1 MEQVMRLKLVHPLW
15 THLPSVAAL
24 VILVVFILTAG
35 PLPSEAPVH
44 FGFNGA
50 PDRYGS
56 PWEVF
61 GITIGL
67 AVVFILVSVLLDELW
82 ARQEKAKS
90 FNWLSLM
97 DDIFVPFMAG
107 VSLGYLSFLKSGNDS
122 FTFPWVYALPMA
134 GGAVLLAIILDALRP
149 YRPYESP
156 LITEKSPELKE
167 EIAKKLK
174 DNASFV
180 YWDYQNPFYVTLL
193 TVVLPLVMF
202 TVTAIIWFIQGWAG
216 IVTLLVG
223 IMLII
228 PYGGQRTLVTRDQ
241 VVIRWG
247 ILGIRVLRIKIADIT
262 GLEIHEYQP
271 LKDFGGYG
279 IRVNREMWAYY
290 LRGNRGVK
298 ITRTR
303 GKTVLIGSDY
313 PEALLAVLQGVTGL
327 E

>member
-1 MEQVMRLKLVHPLW
+1 MRLKLVHPLW
-15 THLPSVAAL
+15 THLPSIGALIIL
-24 VILVVFILTAG
+24 VIFILTAG
-35 PLPSEAPVH
+35 PLPAEAPVH
-44 FGFNGA
+44 FGFSGA

-67 AVVFILVSVLLDELW
+67 AVVFISVSVLLDELW

-107 VSLGYLSFLKSGNDS
+107 VSLGYLSFLKSGDDS
-122 FTFPWVYALPMA
+122 FNFPWVYALPMF
-134 GGAVLLAIILDALRP
+134 GGAVVLAVILDMLRP
-149 YRPYESP
+149 YRPHAAPLTTKESP
-156 LITEKSPELKE
+156 ALKE
-167 EIAKKLK
+167 EITKNLK
-174 DNASFV
+174 ENASFV
-180 YWDYQNPFYVTLL
+180 YWDYQNPFYVTLI

-202 TVTAIIWFIQGWAG
+202 IVAAITWFIQEWAG

-223 IMLII
+223 VMLVI
-228 PYGGQRTLVTRDQ
+228 PYGGQRTLVTRHQ

-247 ILGIRVLRIKIADIT
+247 ILGIRVLRIKMADIT
-262 GLEIHEYQP
+262 GLEIHEFQP

-298 ITRTR
+298 ITRR
-303 GKTVLIGSDY
+303 QGKTVLIGSDH
-313 PEALLAVLQGVTGL
+313 PEALLAVLQGITGL

>member
-1 MEQVMRLKLVHPLW
+1 MKVKLVHPLW
-15 THLPSVAAL
+15 THLPSIVALIIL
-24 VILVVFILTAG
+24 VILVLTAG
-35 PLPSEAPVH
+35 PLPAEAPVH
-44 FGFNGA
+44 FGFSGEPN
-50 PDRYGS
+50 RYGS

-67 AVVFILVSVLLDELW
+67 SVIFILVSVLLDELW

-107 VSLGYLSFLKSGNDS
+107 VSLGYLSFLKSGDDS
-122 FTFPWVYALPMA
+122 FTFPWVYALPMV
-134 GGAVLLAIILDALRP
+134 GGAVIIAVILDMLRP
-149 YRPYESP
+149 YRPYPAPSVTEESP
-156 LITEKSPELKE
+156 DLKDEITKSLR
-167 EIAKKLK
+167 

-180 YWDYQNPFYVTLL
+180 YWDYQNPFYVTLI

-202 TVTAIIWFIQGWAG
+202 LVAAITWFSQAWAG
-216 IVTLLVG
+216 IVTLVVG

-228 PYGGQRTLVTRDQ
+228 PYGGQRTLVTRSQ
-241 VVIRWG
+241 VAIRWG
-247 ILGIRVLRIKIADIT
+247 ILGIRVLRLKIADIT
-262 GLEIHEYQP
+262 GVEIHEFQP

-298 ITRTR
+298 ITRSQ
-303 GKTVLIGSDY
+303 GKTVLIGSDH
-313 PEALLAVLQGVTGL
+313 PEALLAVLQGITSL

>member
-1 MEQVMRLKLVHPLW
+1 MKVKLVHPLW
-15 THLPSVAAL
+15 THLPSIVALIIL
-24 VILVVFILTAG
+24 VILVLTAG
-35 PLPSEAPVH
+35 PLPAEAPVH
-44 FGFNGA
+44 FGFSGEPN
-50 PDRYGS
+50 RYGS

-67 AVVFILVSVLLDELW
+67 SVIFILVSVLLDELW

-107 VSLGYLSFLKSGNDS
+107 VSLGYLSFLKSGDDS
-122 FTFPWVYALPMA
+122 FTFPWVYALPMV
-134 GGAVLLAIILDALRP
+134 GGAVIIAVILDMLRP
-149 YRPYESP
+149 YRPYPAPSVTEESP
-156 LITEKSPELKE
+156 DLKDEITKSLR
-167 EIAKKLK
+167 

-180 YWDYQNPFYVTLL
+180 YWDYQNPFYVTLI

-202 TVTAIIWFIQGWAG
+202 LVAAITWFSQAWAG
-216 IVTLLVG
+216 IVTLVVG

-228 PYGGQRTLVTRDQ
+228 PYGGQRTLVTRSQ
-241 VVIRWG
+241 VAIRWG
-247 ILGIRVLRIKIADIT
+247 ILGIRVLRLKIADIT
-262 GLEIHEYQP
+262 GVEIHEFQP

-298 ITRTR
+298 ITRTQ
-303 GKTVLIGSDY
+303 GKTVLIGSDH
-313 PEALLAVLQGVTGL
+313 PEALLAVLQGITSL

>member
-1 MEQVMRLKLVHPLW
+1 MKLKLVHPLW
-15 THLPSVAAL
+15 THLPSIAAL
-24 VILVVFILTAG
+24 IILLIFILAAG
-35 PLPSEAPVH
+35 TLPAEAPVH
-44 FGFNGA
+44 FGFSGEPN
-50 PDRYGS
+50 RYGS

-61 GITIGL
+61 SIIIGL
-67 AVVFILVSVLLDELW
+67 SVLYILVSILLDELW

-107 VSLGYLSFLKSGNDS
+107 VSLGYLSFLKSGDDT
-122 FTFPWVYALPMA
+122 FTFPWAYSVPMT
-134 GGAVLLAIILDALRP
+134 GGAIVLAIILDILRP
-149 YRPYESP
+149 YRPYQIP
-156 LITEKSPELKE
+156 LITKESRNLKE
-167 EIAKKLK
+167 QITKSLR
-174 DNASFV
+174 DNTSFV
-180 YWDYQNPFYVTLL
+180 YWDYQNPFYVTLI

-202 TVTAIIWFIQGWAG
+202 LVAAITWFSQIWVA
-216 IVTLLVG
+216 VVMLLVG

-247 ILGIRVLRIKIADIT
+247 ILGLRVLRLKTADIN
-262 GLEIHEYQP
+262 GLEIHEFQP

-303 GKTVLIGSDY
+303 GKTVLIGSDQ
-313 PEALLAVLQGVTGL
+313 PETLFTVLQGITGL